1 LFDFKTEFKDI
12 NSING
17 IRDGL
22 IPFVLAYLTKK
33 NNVFYIAMNDLELSQ
48 INRFISSNF
57 KEINVCP
64 IPSWDCLPFDVS
76 SPNYNI
82 ISERVKTFTDMSFK
96 LNDESSNNNLFLTT
110 INGVFLKTASVD
122 FYKQN
127 FINIKKEKEI
137 SFNNIRDFLIKIGY
151 SRVQTVRELG
161 EFSIRGSILDVFP
174 IGHGKAFRIDFLGD
188 YIDSIKEMDPLTQR
202 SNLSITEIDIYPS
215 NEYLLNEKNI
225 QNFRSKFRSVV
236 GSKSLDSD
244 IYEKITSGIKFN
256 GIEHFLPLMHQNSL
270 CSIFDFLNKKNLIV
284 LLTKNFSN
292 LISRREEEILS
303 FSEDRI
309 LNNEDYSSIK
319 VEDLY
324 LTKFEIEDKFNYFKT
339 IKFNE
344 FDILDNEK
352 SNLNLNSKPLI
363 IDNFVKDDEHK
374 NKVHNIIE
382 FCINENKKGKKVLL
396 VTEEQAR
403 LKNLI
408 NFFEESLVNNNIKF
422 ETIEIQNLIV
432 DNLKSSFSFTVSP
445 YLESFYFN
453 NQYVI
458 FDRDLFGI
466 PKQKKRSWRRKT
478 ENFLKDVNSID
489 AGDLVAH
496 IDHGIGR
503 YDGLEKISSNGI
515 DHDCLRLIYYGGDK
529 LYLPVENMNL
539 LSRVGDSSFSREL
552 DKLGAASW
560 QSRKANVKKRIRDM
574 AEKLI
579 RVAAQREVI
588 NTDRIEIPKNYEEF
602 SNKFPFELTDDQE
615 NAINEIISDF
625 EVGKLMDRLIC
636 GDVGFGKTEVAI
648 RASFIIASA
657 GYQVALVAPTTILVK
672 QHYKSFFERFK
683 NTSIKV
689 SALSRMTNVS
699 ERQSIKQDLISGDI
713 NIIIGTHAL
722 LSNDVDFNN
731 LGLLIIDEEQHFGV
745 AQKEKIKELQGNIH
759 VLTLTATPIPRTLQL
774 SLSGIK
780 KLSLISTPPVNRLA
794 IRTFVIEWDS
804 VVLID
809 ALLREKNRGGQIFVV
824 CPRVKDIDSLYD
836 RINKMTPELSI
847 SVAHGQMKV
856 NELDK
861 SINDFSEG
869 KVDILIS
876 TNIIESGIDIPN
888 ANTMIIHKSDMFGLS
903 QLYQLRGRVGRGKQ
917 RAYTYFTIEKNKI
930 LLKKSQQRLDVIKTL
945 DNLGAGF
952 SLASYD
958 MDIRGAGNLLG
969 DEQSG
974 QIKEVGVEL
983 YQDMLK
989 DAVNSFKNGSKQ
1001 IEEVWS
1007 PSISLGLSV
1016 LIPENYVYDLS
1027 TRMSLYRKAGELLN
1041 SDDIKNFSDELF
1053 DRFGPPPS
1061 QVNNLLTTL
1070 MIKNKCLK
1078 CKINFVDAGPK
1089 GLLLGF
1095 KNNFFKETEKLITLV
1110 NNSSGQLKIRP
1121 DQKLFFQKS
1130 LKTNEDKIETALSLI
1145 NQLETL

>member
-1 LFDFKTEFKDI
+1 NKISKVKI
-12 NSING
+12 KNSE
-17 IRDGL
+17 
-22 IPFVLAYLTKK
+22 T
-33 NNVFYIAMNDLELSQ
+33 
-48 INRFISSNF
+48 SS
-57 KEINVCP
+57 
-64 IPSWDCLPFDVS
+64 
-76 SPNYNI
+76 
-82 ISERVKTFTDMSFK
+82 K
-96 LNDESSNNNLFLTT
+96 L
-110 INGVFLKTASVD
+110 VVD
-122 FYKQN
+122 FYKIIPFQLTQN
-127 FINIKKEKEI
+127 QKKVINEIKDDINTDSTMVRMLQGDVGSGKTIVALISMLHAISDGSQAVLLVPTEI
-137 SFNNIRDFLIKIGY
+137 LAIQHYHSIKDLTKDMNLEINLL
-151 SRVQTVRELG
+151 LG
-161 EFSIRGSILDVFP
+161 ETRHVGNKKSRLETIEKIKSGVSQIIIGTHALFSKKIEYNNLSLAVIDEQHRFGVKQRLEITEKGKNVDVLVMTATP
-174 IGHGKAFRIDFLGD
+174 IPRSLALTAYGD
-188 YIDSIKEMDPLTQR
+188 MNISSIKEKPTGRIPIKTYVMPQNKLEDVL
-202 SNLSITEIDIYPS
+202 LSIRRAISKGDLIYW
-215 NEYLLNEKNI
+215 
-225 QNFRSKFRSVV
+225 V
-236 GSKSLDSD
+236 
-244 IYEKITSGIKFN
+244 
-256 GIEHFLPLMHQNSL
+256 
-270 CSIFDFLNKKNLIV
+270 C
-284 LLTKNFSN
+284 
-292 LISRREEEILS
+292 
-303 FSEDRI
+303 
-309 LNNEDYSSIK
+309 
-319 VEDLY
+319 
-324 LTKFEIEDKFNYFKT
+324 
-339 IKFNE
+339 
-344 FDILDNEK
+344 
-352 SNLNLNSKPLI
+352 PLI
-363 IDNFVKDDEHK
+363 
-374 NKVHNIIE
+374 
-382 FCINENKKGKKVLL
+382 
-396 VTEEQAR
+396 
-403 LKNLI
+403 
-408 NFFEESLVNNNIKF
+408 EESEGL
-422 ETIEIQNLIV
+422 
-432 DNLKSSFSFTVSP
+432 
-445 YLESFYFN
+445 
-453 NQYVI
+453 
-458 FDRDLFGI
+458 
-466 PKQKKRSWRRKT
+466 
-478 ENFLKDVNSID
+478 
-489 AGDLVAH
+489 DLVAVNE
-496 IDHGIGR
+496 R
-503 YDGLEKISSNGI
+503 YEFL
-515 DHDCLRLIYYGGDK
+515 
-529 LYLPVENMNL
+529 
-539 LSRVGDSSFSREL
+539 
-552 DKLGAASW
+552 
-560 QSRKANVKKRIRDM
+560 
-574 AEKLI
+574 
-579 RVAAQREVI
+579 
-588 NTDRIEIPKNYEEF
+588 KNYFVDLQISLVHGKQNQEEREK
-602 SNKFPFELTDDQE
+602 SIE
-615 NAINEIISDF
+615 EIISDF
-625 EVGKLMDRLIC
+625 EIGKLMDRLIC

-699 ERQSIKQDLISGDI
+699 ERQSIKKDLISGDI

-780 KLSLISTPPVNRLA
+780 KLSLISTPPVDRLA

-836 RINKMTPELSI
+836 RINKMSPELSI

-917 RAYTYFTIEKNKI
+917 RAYAYFTIEKNKI

-983 YQDMLK
+983 YQDMLN
-989 DAVNSFKNGSKQ
+989 DAVNSFKSGSKK
-1001 IEEVWS
+1001 IEDVWS

-1061 QVNNLLTTL
+1061 EVNNLLTTL

-1078 CKINFVDAGPK
+1078 SKISFVD
-1089 GLLLGF
+1089 
-1095 KNNFFKETEKLITLV
+1095 
-1110 NNSSGQLKIRP
+1110 
-1121 DQKLFFQKS
+1121 
-1130 LKTNEDKIETALSLI
+1130 
-1145 NQLETL
+1145 